1 MGDCLAFETL
11 IGQRW
16 PLRQSRRR
24 SSRDLFYPL
33 FLLLQKRL
41 KGSKSAFFFFAEFA
55 GDDHHGARCR
65 KDTHT
70 ANGEQHGTRA
80 AGVRNRAVGK
90 LDSNNIARICLVRN
104 GNGQFLVAANI
115 TLGRFCFLQV
125 VDAGIEAIQNNMA
138 IRVRSQ
144 LNDIDGIPFT
154 IFLVELELRTFQAFL
169 LIGAITLVL
178 NALVYAL
185 VDPILLLLQI
195 PPEVTGLTKT
205 YLLWVFAGIVA
216 TFLYNFFANLLR
228 AVGNS
233 VTPLLFLGISVVLNI
248 GLDLLF
254 VVPLQMGVQGAALAT
269 VISQYLAGLG
279 LAGYTWKAFPAL
291 RVRREDR
298 VWNKATLRQLLSL
311 SGFTCLQQSVM
322 NFGILM
328 VQGLVNSFGTTVM
341 AAFAVAVKIDT
352 LAYMPVQDFG
362 NAFSTFVAQNFG
374 AQKRARIRS
383 GTRWAVFWVVVF
395 CLVLGGL
402 VCLLAPQLMAVF
414 VGAEAVD
421 VIAVGTGYLRIE
433 GAFYLGIGILFLLY
447 GYFRAVNRPAVSVVL
462 TVCSLGTRV
471 ALAYALSALPALG
484 VTGIWMAIPIGWF
497 LADLV
502 GILLWRR
509 EDRQSR

>member
-1 MGDCLAFETL
+1 MHTK
-11 IGQRW
+11 
-16 PLRQSRRR
+16 
-24 SSRDLFYPL
+24 RDLTQGSIPRGLLGFALPL
-33 FLLLQKRL
+33 ILGNLLQQL
-41 KGSKSAFFFFAEFA
+41 YNLADTWVVGQFIGE
-55 GDDHHGARCR
+55 GAL
-65 KDTHT
+65 
-70 ANGEQHGTRA
+70 A
-80 AGVRNRAVGK
+80 AVGSSYTLMTFLTSILLGLCMGSSVYFSIQFGRQDPDK
-90 LDSNNIARICLVRN
+90 LRS
-104 GNGQFLVAANI
+104 
-115 TLGRFCFLQV
+115 
-125 VDAGIEAIQNNMA
+125 GI
-138 IRVRSQ
+138 
-144 LNDIDGIPFT
+144 
-154 IFLVELELRTFQAFL
+154 FQAFL

-185 VDPILLLLQI
+185 V
-195 PPEVTGLTKT
+195 
-205 YLLWVFAGIVA
+205 WVFAGIVA

-402 VCLLAPQLMAVF
+402 VYLLAPQLMAVF

-509 EDRQSR
+509 EDRQSRCPPPAERPYR